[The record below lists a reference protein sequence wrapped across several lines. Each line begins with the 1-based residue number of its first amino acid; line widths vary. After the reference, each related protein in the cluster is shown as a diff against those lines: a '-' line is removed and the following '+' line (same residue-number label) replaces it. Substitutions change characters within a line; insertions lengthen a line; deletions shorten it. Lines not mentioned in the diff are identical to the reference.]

1 MRTMLAVCLCGIIIF
16 ALVWVGSGPGIS
28 SEMQECLQSH
38 GSQEQYAGVL
48 RKYCSP
54 EMIRRAMGLL
64 AVKEPQVVSIRHSAN
79 AVCYLV
85 EGVIADAPTQASGE
99 AVQTYSVCWENG
111 RVVSLAFSRAW
122 PVDFRNDKRSG

>member
-1 MRTMLAVCLCGIIIF
+1 MRTILTVCLCGIIIF
-16 ALVWVGSGPGIS
+16 ALLWIGSGPRIS

-54 EMIRRAMGLL
+54 EMIRQAMGLL
-64 AVKEPQVVSIRHSAN
+64 AVKEPQVVRIQHSGK

-99 AVQTYSVCWENG
+99 AVQVYSVCWENG
-111 RVVSLAFSRAW
+111 RVVSLDFNGGRPMAF
-122 PVDFRNDKRSG
+122 